1 MAKDLSN
8 ESLRLIP
15 GDGATHLPCSCNAK
29 AADLEFV
36 REDEQREEPT
46 VNLDASVVYSQVVG
60 PPPNMLS
67 AAKAGQA

>member
-8 ESLRLIP
+8 ESLRPIP
-15 GDGATHLPCSCNAK
+15 GDRATHLPCSRNAK

-36 REDEQREEPT
+36 REDEQREELT
-46 VNLDASVVYSQVVG
+46 VNLDASVVYPQVVG
-60 PPPNMLS
+60 PPPHMFG